1 MAITKTNAVVENLR
15 YGRVTVDGVS
25 SNGITATVNHA
36 LTDDSTDPDTE
47 VTRVRVEV
55 VVSNATD
62 GELTALQ
69 SIVSKAAVLAVA

>member
-36 LTDDSTDPDTE
+36 LTDDSTDPATE
-47 VTRVRVEV
+47 VTRVRVDV
-55 VVSNATD
+55 VVTNATAD
-62 GELTALQ
+62 ELTAVQ
-69 SIVSKAAVLAVA
+69 SVISKGAALAVA

>member
-1 MAITKTNAVVENLR
+1 MAITKTGATVESVKVA
-15 YGRVTVDGVS
+15 GSV
-25 SNGITATVNHA
+25 ITATVNHA
-36 LTDDSTDPDTE
+36 LSDDSTDPATI
-47 VTRVRVEV
+47 VTRVRAEV

>member
-1 MAITKTNAVVENLR
+1 MAITKTDANGE
-15 YGRVTVDGVS
+15 RVKGDGSV
-25 SNGITATVNHA
+25 ITATVNHA
-36 LTDDSTDPDTE
+36 LSDDSTDPATI
-47 VTRVRVEV
+47 VTRVRAEV

>member
-1 MAITKTNAVVENLR
+1 MAITKTDAKVQN
-15 YGRVTVDGVS
+15 VS
-25 SNGITATVNHA
+25 VAGSVITATVNHA
-36 LTDDSTDPDTE
+36 LSDDSPDPAPI
-47 VTRVRVEV
+47 VPRVRAEV

>member
-1 MAITKTNAVVENLR
+1 MAITKTDAKVQN
-15 YGRVTVDGVS
+15 VS
-25 SNGITATVNHA
+25 VAGSVITATVNHA
-36 LTDDSTDPDTE
+36 LSDDSTDPATI
-47 VTRVRVEV
+47 VTRVRAEV